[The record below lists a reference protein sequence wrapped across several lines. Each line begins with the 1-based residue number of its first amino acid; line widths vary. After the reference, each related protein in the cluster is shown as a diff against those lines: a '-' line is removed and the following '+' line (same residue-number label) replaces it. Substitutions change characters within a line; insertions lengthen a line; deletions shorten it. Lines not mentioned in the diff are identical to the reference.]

1 VKPVFFKGAVA
12 TRRTREK
19 PRPTQLN
26 PRPRLGV
33 ESTEIMDTPRIR
45 VLIADDYYAFR
56 QALKVM
62 LTFEPDIEVVA
73 EATSGRQTL
82 EQAQRLKPSV
92 IVTDLSMGALSGR
105 ELIRQLVSND
115 PSVNILIVSGQA
127 DQRVI
132 EETMEC
138 GAKGY
143 ISKSRSL
150 TDVPA
155 AIRKICKGQTIVRR
169 AQANRTADHSV

>member
-1 VKPVFFKGAVA
+1 
-12 TRRTREK
+12 
-19 PRPTQLN
+19 
-26 PRPRLGV
+26 
-33 ESTEIMDTPRIR
+33 MDTPRIR

-62 LTFEPDIEVVA
+62 LTFEPDMEVIA

-82 EQAQRLKPSV
+82 ELAKQLKPAA
-92 IVTDLSMGALSGR
+92 IVMDLSMGTLSGV
-105 ELIRQLVSND
+105 ELVKQLVSHD
-115 PSVNILIVSGQA
+115 PAINILIVSGQA

-132 EETMEC
+132 DETLEC

-150 TDVPA
+150 VDVPVA
-155 AIRKICKGQTIVRR
+155 LRKICKGQSFVRL
-169 AQANRTADHSV
+169 AQATRTADRSV